1 MSVRSTPGPSPYPTL
16 PTYNT
21 PNASSSKRSIRTPS
35 YVPRPS
41 IPNTFRQPS
50 IAPSVAGTS
59 TPTVLGVGRRKRI
72 NADGQGSGTLTPT
85 SKDDWANMEPDE
97 VFRRLPVNEVKRVES
112 KMRSDALNKQSELRL
127 MVGTRYRDLLT
138 SATQIESLHASSLRL
153 SDSLREIARSCSNP
167 DINITL
173 DGDNSEDGNANSTEE
188 DDLINMLPTA
198 AHMKLLLDAPEALYS
213 YLAHHSYLNAAF
225 LWLIT
230 RVVKESLNTMP
241 EEQNGAYLPLLQKQ
255 WETLLP
261 FRTQI
266 VQRATAS
273 LRTKEKFDS
282 KSLSETILAII
293 LLDNLPVS
301 DALDLLL
308 SQRTKA
314 LRDTL
319 QHVEANANP
328 SKSPEKDKGNRKR
341 SNSRIQA
348 AAITRSIIQERSTIS
363 SIITDSVTLMLETVS
378 SVKTV
383 FQKNITQGQKESLIE
398 EMMRLIQV
406 GDSTTSAGPNATSGP
421 PSVRSRQNSHQ
432 RRASRLASISLP
444 LKYTPS
450 LNTSP
455 SANGITSSP
464 PITSSEVIQNLPSS
478 QILLRY
484 LPNNIIGFTPFI
496 APSSSPTLSDKL
508 QAWEQESINLL
519 KGSIPDWL
527 KDLKNVKD
535 IWAVRNSLNN
545 LLQQGE
551 FEEAIRSALEDEW
564 GKRVKDVW
572 SEKLGLLV
580 DNAEKEIRE
589 AGEKVRNGSEKLEIS
604 PESILFSDISFPTGP
619 TASALFSAASHN
631 TAFTNFRST
640 LRKRSSYRTPLLDS
654 VLNTLEE
661 TAKNIKEDMSD
672 LPELLY
678 DHYSDQINDTL
689 NGLIKVLDRVL
700 ESMGSTRGDGKV
712 GIEAE
717 IFVGRVALY
726 LGNGKES
733 GFLDDVAGY
742 GKIDRDNVEKSLLA
756 VHKRS
761 TTKWKER
768 SIQEALVSLASLFE
782 PYRGSQEIKSSWQG
796 DLPSSPSH
804 PIMVSLQSLV
814 RSTTSLGIPPSLNS
828 SLTVVEDLVKD
839 FVKSAK
845 ELEGWKTQEIS
856 TEGRIQLLAD
866 IGFLINLSGEK
877 VGEDGL
883 ISRILKET
891 SPSFTLGALQEIIDQ
906 SLRKSQLLLYPL
918 LSHLTPS
925 PQQTSNKGH
934 SHDTRR
940 NAALLRFG
948 APSITTSTGT
958 GTEFRSPVVAAKP
971 GKRMGLLSIAA

>member
-21 PNASSSKRSIRTPS
+21 PDASSSRRSIRTPS
-35 YVPRPS
+35 YVPPPS
-41 IPNTFRQPS
+41 IPSTFRQPS
-50 IAPSVAGTS
+50 IAPSAADTS
-59 TPTVLGVGRRKRI
+59 TPTILGVGRRKRI

-97 VFRRLPVNEVKRVES
+97 VFRRLPVNEVRRVES

-153 SDSLREIARSCSNP
+153 SDSLREVTRSCSNP
-167 DINITL
+167 DVNITL

-213 YLAHHSYLNAAF
+213 YLAHHNYLNAAF

-241 EEQNGAYLPLLQKQ
+241 EEQNGLRMVAILQAYLPLLQKQ

-273 LRTKEKFDS
+273 LRTREKLDS

-301 DALDLLL
+301 DALDLLI

-319 QHVEANANP
+319 QHVEVNAN
-328 SKSPEKDKGNRKR
+328 SAKSPEKEKGNRKR
-341 SNSRIQA
+341 SNSRRQA

-383 FQKNITQGQKESLIE
+383 FEKNISLGQNESLIE
-398 EMMRLIQV
+398 EMMKLIQV
-406 GDSTTSAGPNATSGP
+406 GDITASTNSITTSVPN
-421 PSVRSRQNSHQ
+421 R
-432 RRASRLASISLP
+432 
-444 LKYTPS
+444 
-450 LNTSP
+450 
-455 SANGITSSP
+455 P
-464 PITSSEVIQNLPSS
+464 PITSSEIIQNLPSS

-496 APSSSPTLSDKL
+496 TPSTSPTLSDIL
-508 QAWEQESINLL
+508 NTWQQGSINLL

-535 IWAVRNSLNN
+535 IWAVRNSLNS
-545 LLQQGE
+545 LLQKGE
-551 FEEAIRSALEDEW
+551 FEEAIGLALEDEW
-564 GKRVKDVW
+564 GKRVKEVW

-589 AGEKVRNGSEKLEIS
+589 AGEKVRNGSEKIVS

-619 TASALFSAASHN
+619 TASAAFSATSHN
-631 TAFTNFRST
+631 MAFTNFRST
-640 LRKRSSYRTPLLDS
+640 LRKRSSYRTPVLDS
-654 VLNTLEE
+654 VLNNLEE
-661 TAKNIKEDMSD
+661 TAQNIKEDMSD
-672 LPELLY
+672 LPESLY
-678 DHYSDQINDTL
+678 DIYSEQINDTL
-689 NGLIKVLDRVL
+689 DGLIKVLDTVL
-700 ESMGSTRGDGKV
+700 ESMGSARGDGRI
-712 GIEAE
+712 GIEAQ
-717 IFVGRVALY
+717 IFIGRVALY

-733 GFLDDVAGY
+733 GFLDDIAGY
-742 GKIDRDNVEKSLLA
+742 GKINRGELYNVEKSLLA
-756 VHKRS
+756 VFEKS

-768 SIQEALVSLASLFE
+768 SVQEALVSLAPLFD

-814 RSTTSLGIPPSLNS
+814 KATTSLGIPPSLNS
-828 SLTVVEDLVKD
+828 SLTVVEELVKG
-839 FVKSAK
+839 FVDSAK
-845 ELEGWKTQEIS
+845 KLEGWKTQEIS
-856 TEGRIQLLAD
+856 MEGRIQLLVD
-866 IGFLINLSGEK
+866 IGFLINISGEK
-877 VGEDGL
+877 VGEDQL
-883 ISRILKET
+883 IIRILKET
-891 SPSFTLGALQEIIDQ
+891 SPSFTLGELQQIIDH

-918 LSHLTPS
+918 LSHLPPPPPPAS
-925 PQQTSNKGH
+925 DKGH

-948 APSITTSTGT
+948 APTITTSTGT

>member
-21 PNASSSKRSIRTPS
+21 PDASSSRRSIRTPS
-35 YVPRPS
+35 YVPPPS
-41 IPNTFRQPS
+41 IPSTFRQPS
-50 IAPSVAGTS
+50 IAPSAADTS
-59 TPTVLGVGRRKRI
+59 TPTILGVGRRKRI

-97 VFRRLPVNEVKRVES
+97 VFRRLPVNEVRRVES

-153 SDSLREIARSCSNP
+153 SDSLREVTRSCSNP
-167 DINITL
+167 DVNITL

-213 YLAHHSYLNAAF
+213 YLAHHNYLNAAF

-241 EEQNGAYLPLLQKQ
+241 EEQNGLRMVAILQAYLPLLQKQ

-273 LRTKEKFDS
+273 LRTREKLDS

-319 QHVEANANP
+319 QHVEVNAN
-328 SKSPEKDKGNRKR
+328 SAKSPEKEKGNRKR

-383 FQKNITQGQKESLIE
+383 FEKNISLGQNESLIE
-398 EMMRLIQV
+398 EMMKLIQV
-406 GDSTTSAGPNATSGP
+406 GDITASTNSITTSVPN
-421 PSVRSRQNSHQ
+421 R
-432 RRASRLASISLP
+432 
-444 LKYTPS
+444 
-450 LNTSP
+450 
-455 SANGITSSP
+455 P
-464 PITSSEVIQNLPSS
+464 PITSSEIIQNLPSS

-496 APSSSPTLSDKL
+496 TPSTSPTLSDIL
-508 QAWEQESINLL
+508 NTWQQGSINLL

-535 IWAVRNSLNN
+535 IWAVRNSLNS
-545 LLQQGE
+545 LLQKGE
-551 FEEAIRSALEDEW
+551 FEEAIGLALEDEW
-564 GKRVKDVW
+564 GKRVKEVW

-589 AGEKVRNGSEKLEIS
+589 AGEKVRNGSEKIVS

-619 TASALFSAASHN
+619 TASAAFSATSHN
-631 TAFTNFRST
+631 MAFTNFRST
-640 LRKRSSYRTPLLDS
+640 LRKRSSYRTPVLDS

-661 TAKNIKEDMSD
+661 TAQNIKEDMSD
-672 LPELLY
+672 LPESLY
-678 DHYSDQINDTL
+678 DIYSEQINDTL
-689 NGLIKVLDRVL
+689 DGLIKVLDTVL
-700 ESMGSTRGDGKV
+700 ESMGSARGDGRI
-712 GIEAE
+712 GIEAQ
-717 IFVGRVALY
+717 IFIGRVALY

-733 GFLDDVAGY
+733 GFLDDIAGY
-742 GKIDRDNVEKSLLA
+742 GKINRGELYNVEKSLLA
-756 VHKRS
+756 VFEKS

-768 SIQEALVSLASLFE
+768 SVQEALVSLAPLFD

-814 RSTTSLGIPPSLNS
+814 KATTSLGIPPSLNS
-828 SLTVVEDLVKD
+828 SLTVVEELVKG
-839 FVKSAK
+839 FVDSAK
-845 ELEGWKTQEIS
+845 KLEGWKTQEIS
-856 TEGRIQLLAD
+856 MEGRIQLLVD
-866 IGFLINLSGEK
+866 IGFLINISGEK
-877 VGEDGL
+877 VGEDQL
-883 ISRILKET
+883 IIRILKET
-891 SPSFTLGALQEIIDQ
+891 SPSFTLGELQQIIDH

-918 LSHLTPS
+918 LSHLPPPPPPAS
-925 PQQTSNKGH
+925 DKGH

-948 APSITTSTGT
+948 APTITTSTGT